1 MNMTNQEI
9 KILKTLSELHAIS
22 GQENDVAHYLLN
34 QFSSYGLTIIQDH
47 LGSIAGLKKSKT
59 NNAKK
64 VLLLGHMDEIGFI
77 VQDILAHGMI
87 KLAAIGGINPLT
99 LTGQRMRIKTKQGT
113 VVHGAIDTTP
123 PHLLKDTNQG
133 VPTVE
138 SVFLDVGLP
147 SKQAVLD
154 SGIYLGAMVTY
165 DVPFQVLHGGKRLLG
180 KAFDNR
186 YSLAMLLTILKH
198 FKNIELPYDLYVGAS
213 VQEEVGLRGART
225 LTHAIQPDFAIILD
239 CSPARDSS
247 GDHNE
252 LGKLGGGVLLRY
264 IDASMIARPTL
275 LAFQEAMAKKAKVP
289 YQYYYSPGG
298 TDAGAVHQSGA
309 GVMTLTHCIVARSIH
324 SPSTIM
330 DTDDFDSSKKTLITM
345 LKTFN
350 ENKLNQLAKDDH

>member
-1 MNMTNQEI
+1 MTNQEI
-9 KILKTLSELHAIS
+9 KNLKTLSELHAIS
-22 GQENDVAHYLLN
+22 GQENEVAHFLFN
-34 QFSSYGLTIIQDH
+34 QFTQAGLTIIQDQ
-47 LGSIAGLKKSKT
+47 LGSIAGLKQSQSPHP
-59 NNAKK
+59 KK

-77 VQDILAHGMI
+77 VQDILSNGMI
-87 KLAAIGGINPLT
+87 KLAGIGGINPLT
-99 LTGQRMRIKTKQGT
+99 LTGQRMRIKTKQGE
-113 VVHGAIDTTP
+113 VIHGAIDTTP
-123 PHLLKDTNQG
+123 PHLLTNTNQG

-138 SVFLDVGLP
+138 SVFLDVGLA
-147 SKQAVLD
+147 SKQAVLNA
-154 SGIYLGAMVTY
+154 GIYLGAMVTY
-165 DVPFQVLHGGKRLLG
+165 DVPFQVLHSGKRLLG

-186 YSLAMLLTILKH
+186 YSLAMLLSILKQ
-198 FKNIELPYDLYVGAS
+198 FKDVDLPYDLYFGAS

-247 GDHNE
+247 GEPSE

-264 IDASMIARPTL
+264 IDSSMIARPAL

-298 TDAGAVHQSGA
+298 TDAGAVHQSRA

-350 ENKLNQLAKDDH
+350 EKKLNQLAKDDH